1 MGGLGGLPPMGGLG
15 GLPPM
20 GGLGG
25 LPPLGVNSPQEETV
39 TEVEQ
44 AGEKKKRKRQKKK
57 IMISQS
63 AFFTHENEEKANAM
77 LSKIADDA
85 VLVFDCGSSF
95 IKVGVAGEEQPR
107 KVIPTCYC
115 TIEDEDYEG
124 GERKE
129 FGYKA
134 IDEDEGL
141 VWPLD
146 PRKDTDWDGLLA
158 IIQNIYEN
166 ELDGC
171 DPASH
176 PVVMTELPNMNEV
189 ATDKIKSM
197 MFNDLNVPFLKI
209 VNPALMALYAEG
221 KETGVVVE
229 IGNRMQIVPAVDGYV
244 IDSAITKIK
253 GNVSGLTEYM
263 SRLLRACGYI
273 YTTSAQMELVRAIKE
288 SVCYVALDYD
298 AEMKKKAKD
307 VMKEFQVPGNENTS
321 KFFQERFQCPEALF
335 QPEKVGIDAEGVPS
349 MLFSTIKKC
358 PLTSRRPLL
367 NHIILSG
374 GSTLFPGLP
383 ERLEK
388 ELKQLCT
395 ENKMNPRDVKI
406 SALQNRKYLAWTGAA
421 LLAGMSTLLDEEKCT
436 KDYYQDNC

>member
-1 MGGLGGLPPMGGLG
+1 MPVTTEQGSAGISGGELQMKGTGKK
-15 GLPPM
+15 
-20 GGLGG
+20 
-25 LPPLGVNSPQEETV
+25 TI
-39 TEVEQ
+39 
-44 AGEKKKRKRQKKK
+44 KKKK
-57 IMISQS
+57 MGVAQS
-63 AFFTHENEEKANAM
+63 AFFAHENEEKANAM

-115 TIEDEDYEG
+115 VIEDEEYEG

-134 IDEDEGL
+134 IDENAKL
-141 VWPLD
+141 IWPLD
-146 PRKDTDWDGLLA
+146 PRNDTDWDGLFD
-158 IIQNIYEN
+158 IIQNIYQVELN
-166 ELDGC
+166 ELD
-171 DPASH
+171 PSAH
-176 PVVMTELPNMNEV
+176 AVVMTDLPNMNEV

-221 KETGVVVE
+221 KETGLVVE
-229 IGNRMQIVPAVDGYV
+229 IGNRMQIVPAVDGFV

-263 SRLLRACGYI
+263 QRLLRSCGYI
-273 YTTSAQMELVRAIKE
+273 YTTSQQMELVRAIKE
-288 SVCYVALDYD
+288 NVCYVALDYD
-298 AEMKKKAKD
+298 AEMKRKPREI
-307 VMKEFQVPGNENTS
+307 MKEYKVPGNDNTS

-335 QPEKVGIDAEGVPS
+335 KPEKVGIDTEGLPQ
-349 MLFSTIKKC
+349 MIFECIKKC

-367 NHIILSG
+367 NHIILAG

-383 ERLEK
+383 ERLDQD
-388 ELKQLCT
+388 LKKILE
-395 ENKMNPRDVKI
+395 ENKMNSRDVKI
-406 SALQNRKYLAWTGAA
+406 IVHQNRKYLAWVGAA
-421 LLAGMSTLLDEEKCT
+421 LLAGMSTLQDEEQCT
-436 KDYYQDNC
+436 KDYYDNN